1 MAEMRTGGPE
11 GNERLTATAA
21 VLVLLL
27 LAVEGA
33 TILFIRPLLTLHMFV
48 GVMLIPVVGLKLA
61 SNGYRFA
68 RYYTSN
74 PAYREK
80 GPPWLVMRMLAPVL
94 VAATSLVLGS
104 GVYLLATGQRAG
116 AWVGVHKASFVAW
129 LAVAS
134 VHVIVYVWRLP
145 GLVFDRR
152 APGFAVRVGL
162 VAAALVIGFWVA
174 DETTLHDRFT

>member
-1 MAEMRTGGPE
+1 MRTGGPE

-48 GVMLIPVVGLKLA
+48 GVMLIPAIGLKLA
-61 SNGYRFA
+61 SNGYRFM
-68 RYYTSN
+68 RYYTSS
-74 PAYREK
+74 PTYRAK
-80 GPPWLVMRMLAPVL
+80 GPPWLVMRILAPVL
-94 VAATSLVLGS
+94 VAATGVVLGS

-116 AWVGVHKASFVAW
+116 AWVGVHKTSFVVW
-129 LAVAS
+129 LALAS
-134 VHVIVYVWRLP
+134 VHVVVYVWRLP
-145 GLVFDRR
+145 ELVFDRK
-152 APGFAVRVGL
+152 APGFALRVGL
-162 VAAALVIGFWVA
+162 VAAALVVGFWAA